1 MAEGKYSLK
10 IAAQDAFSTTFAD
23 FGKKAGR
30 MQEELKAQQAE
41 LRKLNSQI
49 KDMKG
54 YEKLGA
60 DLKKTEGSLASAR
73 AEQARLSREQSL
85 ASNKAAELSS
95 AYGKA
100 VIATKALESSTEAST
115 VDLAYAR
122 AEQQRLGKELDSV
135 TQASKKLD
143 AQQDRTTAS
152 VKSLERTQ
160 RREREELIRL
170 GSSLK
175 TAGVDTSKL
184 SEEQNRLKAA
194 TERVNAALTAQR
206 AKLDAVKG
214 AQGKVEANRAAR
226 GELRGQLAETAA
238 VGYLASRPID
248 KAMKLETAM
257 ADVGKVINFAPGGR
271 EEMASQNLKLAS
283 DRLIASGGMGAVDL
297 AKIEYAAG
305 QSGIGND
312 VKGADGQVDQA
323 GKQAAIMDF
332 TRDAAIMASAF
343 DISAQDAGETMAGWR
358 ASMALNRAQTLDLA
372 DSTNYLGNSFNATA
386 ADIASVV
393 KRYGAV
399 GKASGLTPEQTAALS
414 AAFLNPGTEKEI
426 AGTGFKNFTAALTKG
441 EAATKGQKKV
451 WKELGF
457 DPEDLAAD
465 MQKDAPKT
473 IMAVLNALKDQPVE
487 EQAAKATQLFGSES
501 IGAIQPLLQ
510 NLGEVQRAFDM
521 VKDKTKYATSA
532 LGENGSMMQEAKG
545 VADTSQT
552 SWNVFKA
559 KLERLTTLVGNAM
572 LPALNAV
579 LVPIGS
585 LVDGLSWAAETFPGI
600 TGAIAVAGGA
610 LAALKV
616 GALGLKFAG
625 LLIGQAFNKG
635 GLARAKLDARTA
647 QTASMADR
655 AVARL
660 NAALGGL
667 GGGGGGFD
675 RSGKRRRRGARAGRP
690 SKLSP
695 ADLGGGGASE
705 RKKKVPGS
713 GLAADAADVKKPG
726 VRASDARVTA
736 DAADVK
742 KPGAKVADARVT
754 TDAADVK
761 KPGVKASDARS
772 AADVA
777 DAKKPGAKVPN
788 ARAAIGAVTAE
799 RAGAKVAPANLAAD
813 VVAAAE
819 KPGLMARAAGAVE
832 TTAKVGGKVAVPLM
846 LAGAAIETVNG
857 IQDGDAKA
865 IGSGVGSAAGAW
877 AGAETGAA
885 LGATIG
891 TFVAGPLGTV
901 VGGAIGGIG
910 GGLAGS
916 EIGSWLGEKL
926 GGLFDRLNAP
936 EEVSKDIA
944 AAANTDNRQIMFAPV
959 FQISGQDAASADAL
973 AKKVYD
979 KMYSQMLPGMMANP
993 LAERRGAALTD
1004 GGG

>member
-10 IAAQDAFSTTFAD
+10 LAAQDAFSTTFAD

-30 MQEELKAQQAE
+30 MQEAIKAQQAE
-41 LRKLNSQI
+41 LRKLNSQA

-54 YEKLGA
+54 YEKLGE
-60 DLKKTEGSLASAR
+60 DLKKTDAALTSAR
-73 AEQARLSREQSL
+73 AEQSRLSREQSL
-85 ASNKAAELSS
+85 ASAKAAELSA

-100 VIATKALESSTEAST
+100 VIATKALESSTEASA

-122 AEQQRLGKELDSV
+122 AEQQRLGKELDAV

-143 AQQDRTTAS
+143 TQQDRTTSS
-152 VKSLERTQ
+152 VKSLERSQ
-160 RREREELIRL
+160 RREREELTRL
-170 GSSLK
+170 GTSL
-175 TAGVDTSKL
+175 TNAGVDTSKL
-184 SEEQNRLKAA
+184 SEEQNRLKSA
-194 TERVNAALTAQR
+194 TERVNAALTSQR

-214 AQGKVEANRAAR
+214 AQGKMEANRAAR
-226 GELRGQLAETAA
+226 GELRGQFAETAA

-248 KAMKLETAM
+248 KAMELETAM

-271 EEMASQNLKLAS
+271 EAMASQNLKMAS

-441 EAATKGQKKV
+441 EAATKGQKTV

-521 VKDKTKYATSA
+521 VKDKSKYATSA

-545 VADTSQT
+545 VADTSRT

-559 KLERLTTLVGNAM
+559 QLERLTTLIGNAM

-579 LVPIGS
+579 LLPLGKV
-585 LVDGLSWAAETFPGI
+585 VDALSWAAEKFPGV

-610 LAALKV
+610 LATLKV

-625 LLIGQAFNKG
+625 LLIGQAFNKA
-635 GLARAKLDARTA
+635 GLARAKLDVSTA
-647 QTASMADR
+647 QTAMSADR

-660 NAALGGL
+660 NAAMNGL
-667 GGGGGGFD
+667 GGGGGLD
-675 RSGKRRRRGARAGRP
+675 GKR
-690 SKLSP
+690 KK
-695 ADLGGGGASE
+695 GGKGKGG
-705 RKKKVPGS
+705 KPGLKVP
-713 GLAADAADVKKPG
+713 AADIAADI
-726 VRASDARVTA
+726 
-736 DAADVK
+736 
-742 KPGAKVADARVT
+742 AK
-754 TDAADVK
+754 
-761 KPGVKASDARS
+761 
-772 AADVA
+772 
-777 DAKKPGAKVPN
+777 
-788 ARAAIGAVTAE
+788 
-799 RAGAKVAPANLAAD
+799 
-813 VVAAAE
+813 

-832 TTAKVGGKVAVPLM
+832 STAKVGGKVALPLM
-846 LAGAAIETVNG
+846 LAGAAVTTING
-857 IQDGDAKA
+857 IQDGDSKA
-865 IGSGVGSAAGAW
+865 IGSGVGGAAGAW
-877 AGAETGAA
+877 AGAEAGGA

-891 TFVAGPLGTV
+891 TFIAGPLGTV
-901 VGGAIGGIG
+901 VGGAIGAIG

-916 EIGSWLGEKL
+916 EIGSWLGDKL
-926 GGLFDRLNAP
+926 GGLVDRLSAP

-944 AAANTDNRQIMFAPV
+944 AAGAVNNAPVTFAPV
-959 FQISGQDAASADAL
+959 FQINGQDAASAEAL
-973 AKKVYD
+973 SKMVYD
-979 KMYSQMLPGMMANP
+979 KLYSQMLPGMMANP
-993 LAERRGAALTD
+993 LDNRRGAALTD
-1004 GGG
+1004 GSG

>member
-10 IAAQDAFSTTFAD
+10 LAAQDAFSTTFAD

-41 LRKLNSQI
+41 LRKLNSQV

-54 YEKLGA
+54 YEKLGE
-60 DLKKTEGSLASAR
+60 DLKKTEAALVSAR
-73 AEQARLSREQSL
+73 AEQSRLGREQSL
-85 ASNKAAELSS
+85 ASAKAAELST

-100 VIATKALESSTEAST
+100 VIATKALESSTEASA

-122 AEQQRLGKELDSV
+122 AEQQRLGKELDAV

-143 AQQDRTTAS
+143 TQQDRTTAS
-152 VKSLERTQ
+152 VKSLERSQ
-160 RREREELIRL
+160 RREREELARL
-170 GSSLK
+170 GASLT

-194 TERVNAALTAQR
+194 AERVNAALTSQR

-214 AQGKVEANRAAR
+214 AQGKMEANRAAR
-226 GELRGQLAETAA
+226 GELRGQFAETAA

-248 KAMKLETAM
+248 KAMELETAM

-271 EEMASQNLKLAS
+271 EAMASQNLKMAS

-441 EAATKGQKKV
+441 EAATKGQKEV

-487 EQAAKATQLFGSES
+487 EQSAKATKLFGSES

-521 VKDKTKYATSA
+521 VKDKSKYATSA

-545 VADTSQT
+545 VADTSRT

-559 KLERLTTLVGNAM
+559 QLERLTTLVGNAM
-572 LPALNAV
+572 LPALNVV
-579 LVPIGS
+579 LVPLGA
-585 LVDGLSWAAETFPGI
+585 LVDMLSGAAERFPGI

-635 GLARAKLDARTA
+635 GLARAKLDASTA
-647 QTASMADR
+647 QTAMSADR
-655 AVARL
+655 AVTRL
-660 NAALGGL
+660 NAAMNGLGSGGGL
-667 GGGGGGFD
+667 D
-675 RSGKRRRRGARAGRP
+675 GKRKKGGRGKG
-690 SKLSP
+690 K
-695 ADLGGGGASE
+695 GGKPGL
-705 RKKKVPGS
+705 KVP
-713 GLAADAADVKKPG
+713 AAGHPEDVSKKPG
-726 VRASDARVTA
+726 LKVSTA
-736 DAADVK
+736 EIAEDV
-742 KPGAKVADARVT
+742 
-754 TDAADVK
+754 
-761 KPGVKASDARS
+761 
-772 AADVA
+772 
-777 DAKKPGAKVPN
+777 AKKPGLI
-788 ARAAIGAVTAE
+788 ARTA
-799 RAGAKVAPANLAAD
+799 G
-813 VVAAAE
+813 VVE
-819 KPGLMARAAGAVE
+819 S
-832 TTAKVGGKVAVPLM
+832 TAKVGGKVTLPLM
-846 LAGAAIETVNG
+846 LAGAAVETING
-857 IQDGDAKA
+857 IQDGDSKA
-865 IGSGVGSAAGAW
+865 IGSGVGGAAGAW
-877 AGAETGAA
+877 AGAEAGGA

-891 TFVAGPLGTV
+891 TFIAGPLGTV
-901 VGGAIGGIG
+901 VGGAIGAIG

-916 EIGSWLGEKL
+916 EIGSWLGDKL
-926 GGLFDRLNAP
+926 GGLVDRLSAP

-944 AAANTDNRQIMFAPV
+944 AAGAVNNAPVTFAPV
-959 FQISGQDAASADAL
+959 FQINGQDAASAEAL
-973 AKKVYD
+973 SKMVYD
-979 KMYSQMLPGMMANP
+979 KLYSQMLPGMMANP
-993 LAERRGAALTD
+993 LDNRRGAALTD
-1004 GGG
+1004 GSG

>member
-10 IAAQDAFSTTFAD
+10 LAAQDAFSATFAD

-30 MQEELKAQQAE
+30 MQEAIKSQQAE
-41 LRKLNSQI
+41 LRKLNSQV

-54 YEKLGA
+54 YEKLGE
-60 DLKKTEGSLASAR
+60 DLKKTEAALVSAR
-73 AEQARLSREQSL
+73 AEQSRLSREQSV
-85 ASNKAAELSS
+85 ASAKAAELSA

-100 VIATKALESSTEAST
+100 VIATKALESSTEASA

-122 AEQQRLGKELDSV
+122 AEQQRLGKELDAV

-143 AQQDRTTAS
+143 TQQDRTTSS
-152 VKSLERTQ
+152 VKSLERSQ
-160 RREREELIRL
+160 RRERDELTRL
-170 GSSLK
+170 GAALT

-184 SEEQNRLKAA
+184 SEEQNRLKSA
-194 TERVNAALTAQR
+194 TERVNAALTSQR
-206 AKLDAVKG
+206 AKLDAVKN
-214 AQGKVEANRAAR
+214 AQGKVEGNRAAR
-226 GELRGQLAETAA
+226 GELRGQFAETAA

-248 KAMKLETAM
+248 KAMELETAM

-271 EEMASQNLKLAS
+271 EAMASQNLKMAS

-399 GKASGLTPEQTAALS
+399 GKASGMTPEQTAALS

-473 IMAVLNALKDQPVE
+473 IMAVLNALKDQPLE
-487 EQAAKATQLFGSES
+487 EQSAKATQLFGSES

-521 VKDKTKYATSA
+521 VKDKSKYATSA

-545 VADTSQT
+545 VADTSRT

-559 KLERLTTLVGNAM
+559 QLERLATLVGNAM

-579 LVPIGS
+579 LLPLGKV
-585 LVDGLSWAAETFPGI
+585 VDALSWAAEKFPGI

-610 LAALKV
+610 LATLKV

-625 LLIGQAFNKG
+625 LLIGQAFNKA
-635 GLARAKLDARTA
+635 GLARAKLDVSTA
-647 QTASMADR
+647 QTAMSADR

-660 NAALGGL
+660 NAAMNGL
-667 GGGGGGFD
+667 GGGGLD
-675 RSGKRRRRGARAGRP
+675 GKR
-690 SKLSP
+690 KK
-695 ADLGGGGASE
+695 GGKGKGG
-705 RKKKVPGS
+705 KPGLKVP
-713 GLAADAADVKKPG
+713 AADIAADI
-726 VRASDARVTA
+726 
-736 DAADVK
+736 
-742 KPGAKVADARVT
+742 AK
-754 TDAADVK
+754 
-761 KPGVKASDARS
+761 
-772 AADVA
+772 
-777 DAKKPGAKVPN
+777 
-788 ARAAIGAVTAE
+788 
-799 RAGAKVAPANLAAD
+799 
-813 VVAAAE
+813 

-832 TTAKVGGKVAVPLM
+832 STAKVGGKVALPLM
-846 LAGAAIETVNG
+846 LAGAAVTTING
-857 IQDGDAKA
+857 IQDGDSKA
-865 IGSGVGSAAGAW
+865 IGSGVGGAAGAW
-877 AGAETGAA
+877 AGAEAGGA

-891 TFVAGPLGTV
+891 TFIAGPLGTV
-901 VGGAIGGIG
+901 VGGAIGAIG

-916 EIGSWLGEKL
+916 EIGSWLGDKL
-926 GGLFDRLNAP
+926 GGLVDRLSAP

-944 AAANTDNRQIMFAPV
+944 AAGAVNNAPVTFAPV
-959 FQISGQDAASADAL
+959 FQINGQDAASAEAL
-973 AKKVYD
+973 SKMVYD
-979 KMYSQMLPGMMANP
+979 KLYSQMLPGMMANP
-993 LAERRGAALTD
+993 LDNRRGAALTD
-1004 GGG
+1004 GSG

>member
-10 IAAQDAFSTTFAD
+10 LAAQDAFSTTFAD

-30 MQEELKAQQAE
+30 MQEAIKSQQAE
-41 LRKLNSQI
+41 LRKLNSQV

-54 YEKLGA
+54 YEKLGE
-60 DLKKTEGSLASAR
+60 DLKKTEAALISAR
-73 AEQARLSREQSL
+73 AEQSRLSREQSV
-85 ASNKAAELSS
+85 ASAKAAELSA

-122 AEQQRLGKELDSV
+122 AEQQRLGKELDAV

-143 AQQDRTTAS
+143 TQQDRTTSS
-152 VKSLERTQ
+152 VKSLERSQ
-160 RREREELIRL
+160 RRERDELTRL
-170 GSSLK
+170 GAALT

-184 SEEQNRLKAA
+184 SEEQNRLKSA
-194 TERVNAALTAQR
+194 TERVNAALTSQR
-206 AKLDAVKG
+206 AKLDAVKN
-214 AQGKVEANRAAR
+214 AQGKVEGNRAAR
-226 GELRGQLAETAA
+226 GELRGQFAETAA

-248 KAMKLETAM
+248 KAMELETAM

-271 EEMASQNLKLAS
+271 EAMASQNLKMAS

-399 GKASGLTPEQTAALS
+399 GKASGMTPEQTAALS

-473 IMAVLNALKDQPVE
+473 IMAVLNALKDQPLE
-487 EQAAKATQLFGSES
+487 EQSAKATQLFGSES

-521 VKDKTKYATSA
+521 VKDKSKYATSA

-545 VADTSQT
+545 VADTSRT

-559 KLERLTTLVGNAM
+559 QLERLATLVGNAM

-579 LVPIGS
+579 LLPLGKV
-585 LVDGLSWAAETFPGI
+585 VDALSWAAEKFPGI

-610 LAALKV
+610 LATLKV

-625 LLIGQAFNKG
+625 LLIGQAFNKA
-635 GLARAKLDARTA
+635 GLARAKLDVSTA
-647 QTASMADR
+647 QTAMSADR

-660 NAALGGL
+660 NAAMNGL
-667 GGGGGGFD
+667 GGGGGLD
-675 RSGKRRRRGARAGRP
+675 GKR
-690 SKLSP
+690 KK
-695 ADLGGGGASE
+695 GGKGKGGKSGL
-705 RKKKVPGS
+705 KVP
-713 GLAADAADVKKPG
+713 AADIAADI
-726 VRASDARVTA
+726 
-736 DAADVK
+736 
-742 KPGAKVADARVT
+742 AK
-754 TDAADVK
+754 
-761 KPGVKASDARS
+761 
-772 AADVA
+772 
-777 DAKKPGAKVPN
+777 
-788 ARAAIGAVTAE
+788 
-799 RAGAKVAPANLAAD
+799 
-813 VVAAAE
+813 

-832 TTAKVGGKVAVPLM
+832 STAKVGGKVALPLM
-846 LAGAAIETVNG
+846 LAGAAVTTING
-857 IQDGDAKA
+857 IQDGDSKA
-865 IGSGVGSAAGAW
+865 IGSGVGGAAGAW
-877 AGAETGAA
+877 AGAEAGGA

-891 TFVAGPLGTV
+891 TFIAGPLGTV
-901 VGGAIGGIG
+901 VGGAIGAIG

-916 EIGSWLGEKL
+916 EIGSWLGDKL
-926 GGLFDRLNAP
+926 GGLVDRLSAP

-944 AAANTDNRQIMFAPV
+944 AAGAVNNAPISFAPV
-959 FQISGQDAASADAL
+959 FQINGQDAASAEAL
-973 AKKVYD
+973 SKMVYD
-979 KMYSQMLPGMMANP
+979 KLYSQMLPGMMANP
-993 LAERRGAALTD
+993 LDNRRGAALTD
-1004 GGG
+1004 GSG

>member
-10 IAAQDAFSTTFAD
+10 LAAQDAFSTTFAD

-30 MQEELKAQQAE
+30 MQEAIKAQQAE
-41 LRKLNSQI
+41 LRKLNSQA

-54 YEKLGA
+54 YEKLGE
-60 DLKKTEGSLASAR
+60 DLKKTEAALISAR
-73 AEQARLSREQSL
+73 AEQSRLSREQSL
-85 ASNKAAELSS
+85 ASTKAAELSA

-122 AEQQRLGKELDSV
+122 AEQQRLGKELDAV

-143 AQQDRTTAS
+143 TQQDRTTSS
-152 VKSLERTQ
+152 VKSLERSQ
-160 RREREELIRL
+160 RREREELSKL
-170 GSSLK
+170 GASLT

-184 SEEQNRLKAA
+184 SEEQNRLKTA
-194 TERVNAALTAQR
+194 TDRVNAALTSQR
-206 AKLDAVKG
+206 AKLDAVKN
-214 AQGKVEANRAAR
+214 AQGKVEGNRAAR
-226 GELRGQLAETAA
+226 GELRGQFAETAA

-248 KAMKLETAM
+248 KAMELETAM

-271 EEMASQNLKLAS
+271 EAMASQNLKMAS

-399 GKASGLTPEQTAALS
+399 GKASGMTPEQTAALS

-473 IMAVLNALKDQPVE
+473 IMAVLNALKDQPLE
-487 EQAAKATQLFGSES
+487 EQSAKATQLFGSES

-521 VKDKTKYATSA
+521 VKDKSKYATSA

-545 VADTSQT
+545 VADTSRT

-559 KLERLTTLVGNAM
+559 QLERLTTLIGNAM

-579 LVPIGS
+579 LLPLGKV
-585 LVDGLSWAAETFPGI
+585 VDALSWAAEKFPGV

-610 LAALKV
+610 LATLKV

-625 LLIGQAFNKG
+625 LLIGQAFNKA
-635 GLARAKLDARTA
+635 GLARAKLDVSTA
-647 QTASMADR
+647 QTAASADR

-660 NAALGGL
+660 NAAMNGL
-667 GGGGGGFD
+667 GGGGGLD
-675 RSGKRRRRGARAGRP
+675 GKR
-690 SKLSP
+690 KK
-695 ADLGGGGASE
+695 GGKGKGG
-705 RKKKVPGS
+705 KPGLKVP
-713 GLAADAADVKKPG
+713 AADIAADI
-726 VRASDARVTA
+726 
-736 DAADVK
+736 
-742 KPGAKVADARVT
+742 
-754 TDAADVK
+754 
-761 KPGVKASDARS
+761 
-772 AADVA
+772 
-777 DAKKPGAKVPN
+777 AKKPGL
-788 ARAAIGAVTAE
+788 I
-799 RAGAKVAPANLAAD
+799 
-813 VVAAAE
+813 
-819 KPGLMARAAGAVE
+819 ARAAGAVE
-832 TTAKVGGKVAVPLM
+832 STAKVGGKVALPLM
-846 LAGAAIETVNG
+846 LAGAAVTTING
-857 IQDGDAKA
+857 IQDGDSKA
-865 IGSGVGSAAGAW
+865 IGSGVGGAAGAW
-877 AGAETGAA
+877 AGAEAGGA

-891 TFVAGPLGTV
+891 TFIAGPLGTV
-901 VGGAIGGIG
+901 VGGAIGAIG

-916 EIGSWLGEKL
+916 EIGSWLGDKL
-926 GGLFDRLNAP
+926 GGLVDRLSAP

-944 AAANTDNRQIMFAPV
+944 AAGAVNTAPVTFAPV
-959 FQISGQDAASADAL
+959 LQVNGQDAASAQAL
-973 AKKVYD
+973 ADMVYG
-979 KMYSQMLPGMMANP
+979 KLYSQMLPGMMANP
-993 LAERRGAALTD
+993 LDNRRGAALTD
-1004 GGG
+1004 GSG